1 MSAAL
6 QPLVGKTLAQIAA
19 ARGISPEEAAIELV
33 IADHGRVDM
42 VYQTMS
48 EANLRQV
55 LALPFTSVGSDAEA
69 MAPEGEIGRA
79 HVRTTVTNAHLVC
92 RLLLA
97 KKKITQHSTDVK
109 Q

>member
-1 MSAAL
+1 MSAAP

-55 LALPFTSVGSDAEA
+55 LALPFTMVGSAAAA
-69 MAPEGEIGRA
+69 MAPERA
-79 HVRTTVTNAHLVC
+79 FLRDRPTPRPSGSSPPVLTRQGPVSGT
-92 RLLLA
+92 
-97 KKKITQHSTDVK
+97 
-109 Q
+109 